1 MASALAFET
10 PRLLTSEEFLAIE
23 FPSGLRAELDNGVI
37 RMMAGGSRE
46 HARVQMNLYGFLRQQ
61 LRGSGCRP
69 FGSDMAVETGW
80 KSTRYP
86 DVTVDCSRE
95 DKDDAKALA
104 DPRVIFEV
112 LSPGT
117 RREDEGAKLDEYR
130 RLAGVDTIVLVDPAA
145 ERVRVLQRVSP
156 EEWSDRSF
164 AQPADV
170 ALPSLGLT
178 IPHAEIFARD

>member
-1 MASALAFET
+1 MAGALAFET

-23 FPSGLRAELDNGVI
+23 FPSGLKAELDDGVI

-46 HARVQMNLYGFLRQQ
+46 HARVQANLIGFLRQE

-69 FGSDMAVETGW
+69 FGSDMAIETGW

-86 DVTVDCSRE
+86 DATVDCSPE
-95 DKDDAKALA
+95 DNDDAKALSN
-104 DPRVIFEV
+104 PRVIFEV
-112 LSPGT
+112 LSSSI
-117 RREDEGAKLDEYR
+117 RRYDEGTKLEEYR
-130 RLAGVDTIVLVDPAA
+130 RLSTVDTIVLVDPAI
-145 ERVRVLQRVSP
+145 ERVRVLQRVSA

-170 ALPSLGLT
+170 ALPSLGLS